1 MSMEQYRK
9 QIREMVRKEFVSRFT
24 VVKEAV
30 YRGSNYP
37 EFWNEFPT
45 GTPTKEVTPSVTKH
59 DFVRRV
65 MKELN
70 SPTNTPASRIYLEPE
85 ARANAIARLTPLMD
99 NPDQFIEELNK
110 ERELFFGGGSLRS
123 SPDPVATILQQYAA
137 DKSVLKSLSSKAVA
151 NYKLRGGEEE
161 EEETSQTTGSEE
173 SGFGDDG
180 KPATGHGEG
189 DKIIRNIRDMIAA
202 DPTEVGTT
210 QGVHSRLKKAKTLL
224 SKPEV
229 FQLMMF
235 LKNKNV
241 SEEDKTDALAD
252 LQVVNSLAE
261 EATGNYTEL
270 FVDSMLPSLK
280 NIADVDNDDERY
292 SALEKGIQTFVA
304 GLKKQGVKEFNN
316 NELPVFV
323 DALSKEHGEFTVL
336 DLLILVAKN
345 PGKSSQHWQTAFE
358 SLKDS
363 FSREADKQ
371 TNFNSLGEFIDAD
384 PEMKSA
390 RKELFDTIVSVG
402 RPTMSDEEKA
412 AAKAARDQKKAAE
425 KAAEKAASDARY
437 AAYLASK
444 KRR

>member
-9 QIREMVRKEFVSRFT
+9 QIREMVRKEFVSRFS
-24 VVKEAV
+24 VIKEAV

-45 GTPTKEVTPSVTKH
+45 GTPTKEVAPSATKH

-70 SPTNTPASRIYLEPE
+70 SSTNTPTSRIYLEPE
-85 ARANAIARLTPLMD
+85 ARANAVARLAPLMD
-99 NPDQFIEELNK
+99 KPDQFIEELNK

-123 SPDPVATILQQYAA
+123 SPDPVATILQQYVA

-151 NYKLRGGEEE
+151 NYKLRGEE
-161 EEETSQTTGSEE
+161 EEETETPSTPEVL
-173 SGFGDDG
+173 GFGDDE
-180 KPATGHGEG
+180 KAATAHGEG
-189 DKIIRNIRDMIAA
+189 DKIIRNIRDMFAA
-202 DPTEVGTT
+202 DPTEVGTS
-210 QGVHSRLKKAKTLL
+210 QGVHTRLKKAKMLL

-229 FQLMMF
+229 FQLLMF
-235 LKNKNV
+235 LKNKNIA
-241 SEEDKTDALAD
+241 EEDKADALAD
-252 LQVVNSLAE
+252 LEFINSLADE
-261 EATGNYTEL
+261 STGNYTEL
-270 FVDSMLPSLK
+270 FVDSMLPALK
-280 NIADVDNDDERY
+280 GIADVDNDDERY
-292 SALEKGIQTFVA
+292 TALEKGIQNFVA

-323 DALSKEHGEFTVL
+323 DALSKEHGEFSVL

-345 PGKSSQHWQTAFE
+345 PGKSSKHWQTAFE

-363 FSREADKQ
+363 FSKEADKQ
-371 TNFNSLGEFIDAD
+371 TNYNSLGEFIDAD

-390 RKELFDTIVSVG
+390 RKELFDTIVSLG
-402 RPTMSDEEKA
+402 RPAKSEEEKA
-412 AAKAARDQKKAAE
+412 AAKQAAKDKAAE
-425 KAAEKAASDARY
+425 KKAAEKAASDARY

-444 KRR
+444 KR

>member
-1 MSMEQYRK
+1 MSMEQYRE
-9 QIREMVRKEFVSRFT
+9 QIRQMVRKEFVSRFA
-24 VVKEAV
+24 VIKEAV

-45 GTPTKEVTPSVTKH
+45 GTPTTEVTPSVTKH

-99 NPDQFIEELNK
+99 KPDQFIEELNK

-123 SPDPVATILQQYAA
+123 SPDPVATVLQQYVA
-137 DKSVLKSLSSKAVA
+137 DKSVLKNLSSKAVA

-161 EEETSQTTGSEE
+161 EEAEPTA
-173 SGFGDDG
+173 SGEVEDAGVRPG
-180 KPATGHGEG
+180 GREG
-189 DKIIRNIRDMIAA
+189 DKLIRDVGDMLAA
-202 DPTEVGTT
+202 DPTEIGTT
-210 QGVHSRLKKAKTLL
+210 GGVHARLDRAKERL

-229 FQLMMF
+229 FQLLMF
-235 LKNKNV
+235 LKNQNV
-241 SEEDKTDALAD
+241 SDEDKADALAD
-252 LQVVNSLAE
+252 IEVLNSLAD

-270 FVDSMLPSLK
+270 FVDSMLPALK
-280 NIADVDNDDERY
+280 GIVDVDNDDERY
-292 SALEKGIQTFVA
+292 TALEKGVQNFVA
-304 GLKKQGVKEFNN
+304 GLKNHGVEKFNN

-336 DLLILVAKN
+336 DLLILTAKN
-345 PGKSSQHWQTAFE
+345 PAKSSKQWEAAFE
-358 SLKDS
+358 SLKAS
-363 FSREADKQ
+363 FASESGKQ

-384 PEMKSA
+384 AEVKSA
-390 RKELFDTIVSVG
+390 RKELFDTIVRVG
-402 RPTMSDEEKA
+402 RPAKSEEEKAATKLAAKEKA
-412 AAKAARDQKKAAE
+412 AAKRAE
-425 KAAEKAASDARY
+425 AKAAEKAASDARY

-444 KRR
+444 KR